1 MGAILDFHGARGR
14 KAEGSRPSVAADGPA
29 EIVIFPGVRIERW
42 SDELLAD
49 GPIDDDGISERPTGG
64 RS

>member
-1 MGAILDFHGARGR
+1 MGAILDFRGARGR
-14 KAEGSRPSVAADGPA
+14 KAEGGRRSTAADRPA

-42 SDELLAD
+42 AEEFLAD
-49 GPIDDDGISERPTGG
+49 APMEDDDISDRPTGG